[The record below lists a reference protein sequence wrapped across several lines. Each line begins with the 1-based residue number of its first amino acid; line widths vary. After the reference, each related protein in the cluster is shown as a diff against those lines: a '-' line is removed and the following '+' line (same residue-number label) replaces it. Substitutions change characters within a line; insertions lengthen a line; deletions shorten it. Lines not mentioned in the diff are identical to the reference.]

1 MSHANLNYKV
11 CGTQFTV
18 YSTKSNAKKA
28 RLMSVVLVILATRI
42 VYFLEQLDA
51 WMTQNYAPRAQTL
64 ALS

>member
-18 YSTKSNAKKA
+18 YCTKSNAKKA

-42 VYFLEQLDA
+42 VYF
-51 WMTQNYAPRAQTL
+51 
-64 ALS
+64 